1 MPETGKELLERVQRE
16 LLPGEHDNR
25 FVPAVAAGAAPLAA
39 LAALAA
45 EQHRIIQSDWR
56 TFLTLAA
63 QAVDPAAR
71 EVLSTLASGEG
82 LALAKLGDFA
92 AACGLDDDA
101 IRAYR
106 PTPGCQAYPSYL
118 AWLAL
123 NGNPRD
129 ALLAILANFA
139 AWGGYCATISAGLR
153 EHYGFDET
161 GTGFFDFF
169 ATPVP
174 ELEELYAVAIQQAL
188 DGGWTPERSIGYG
201 RLLQGYELMF
211 WNTLA
216 DITGD
221 APA

>member
-1 MPETGKELLERVQRE
+1 MAESAKELLDRVQRE

-25 FVPAVAAGAAPLAA
+25 LVPLVACGEAPLAV
-39 LAALAA
+39 LGALAA
-45 EQHRIIQSDWR
+45 EQHRIIASDWR

-71 EVLSTLASGEG
+71 EVFTSLGTGEG

-92 AACGLDDDA
+92 KACGLSEDD

-106 PTPGCQAYPSYL
+106 PQPGCQAYPAYL

-153 EHYGFDET
+153 EHYGFDEV

-174 ELEELYAVAIQQAL
+174 ELEELYVVALQQAL
-188 DGGWTPERSIGYG
+188 DAGWTPETSIGYG

-216 DITGD
+216 DL
-221 APA
+221 AV

>member
-1 MPETGKELLERVQRE
+1 MSESGKELLERVQRE
-16 LLPGEHDNR
+16 LMPGEHDNR
-25 FVPAVAAGAAPLAA
+25 LIPLVASGEAPLSV
-39 LAALAA
+39 LGALAA
-45 EQHRIIQSDWR
+45 EQHRIISSDWR
-56 TFLTLAA
+56 SFLTLAA
-63 QAVDPAAR
+63 QAVDPAGR
-71 EVLSTLASGEG
+71 EVFSTLAGGEG
-82 LALAKLGDFA
+82 IALAKLGDFA

-106 PTPGCQAYPSYL
+106 PRPGCQAYPAYL

-123 NGNPRD
+123 NGSPRD

-153 EHYGFDET
+153 EHYGFDEK

-169 ATPVP
+169 ATPDAD
-174 ELEELYAVAIQQAL
+174 LEALYPVAVQQAL
-188 DGGWTPERSIGYG
+188 DGGWTPDTAIGFG

-216 DITGD
+216 DLAG
-221 APA
+221 

>member
-1 MPETGKELLERVQRE
+1 MTRSAKELLEKVQRE

-25 FVPAVAAGAAPLAA
+25 FVPLVASGAAPLSV
-39 LAALAA
+39 LGALAA
-45 EQHRIIQSDWR
+45 EQHRIINSDWR

-71 EVLSTLASGEG
+71 EVFSSLAQGEG
-82 LALAKLGDFA
+82 ISLVNLKDFA
-92 AACGLDDDA
+92 AACGLSEDDVLN
-101 IRAYR
+101 YQ
-106 PTPGCQAYPSYL
+106 PQPGCQAYPAYL

-123 NGNPRD
+123 NGSPRD

-153 EHYGFDET
+153 EHYGFDEK
-161 GTGFFDFF
+161 GTAFFDFF
-169 ATPVP
+169 AAPVP
-174 ELEELYAVAIQQAL
+174 ELEELYVVALQQAL
-188 DGGWTPERSIGYG
+188 DDGWKPKTSIGYG

-216 DITGD
+216 DLTV
-221 APA
+221 